1 MRGYAAM
8 TAQEVSDF
16 VSSETLDVSDIYA
29 PTSSFLA
36 AHPDLDEEEIEFTLS
51 MVAAEDA
58 LEMKSAETGAACVL
72 AFEIPQELIFESHEM
87 SVSLSGSLSWSDLQC
102 LFEVSADGQ
111 ELTWFA
117 TQEISQNLSTWLKQ
131 A

>member
-16 VSSETLDVSDIYA
+16 ASSGTLEASDIYA
-29 PTSSFLA
+29 PTRSFLA
-36 AHPDLDEEEIEFTLS
+36 AHSDLDEEEIEFTLS

-58 LEMKSAETGAACVL
+58 LEMKSAGTGAACVL
-72 AFEIPQELIFESHEM
+72 AFEIPQELIAESHEM
-87 SVSLSGSLSWSDLQC
+87 SVSLSGSLSWSELQC

-117 TQEISQNLSTWLKQ
+117 TQEISQNLPTWLEQ
-131 A
+131 S

>member
-1 MRGYAAM
+1 
-8 TAQEVSDF
+8 
-16 VSSETLDVSDIYA
+16 
-29 PTSSFLA
+29 
-36 AHPDLDEEEIEFTLS
+36 

-58 LEMKSAETGAACVL
+58 LEMKSEGSGAACVL
-72 AFEIPQELIFESHEM
+72 AFEIPQELISESHEM

-117 TQEISQNLSTWLKQ
+117 TQEISQNLATWLEQ
-131 A
+131 S

>member
-16 VSSETLDVSDIYA
+16 VGSKTLDISDIYA
-29 PTSSFLA
+29 PTANFLA
-36 AHPDLDEEEIEFTLS
+36 AHSDLDEEEIEFALS

-58 LEMKSAETGAACVL
+58 LEMKSAGTGAACVL
-72 AFEIPQELIFESHEM
+72 AFQIPQGLISDSHEM
-87 SVSLSGSLSWSDLQC
+87 SVSLSGALTWSDLQC